1 MSKVSSVDEDDEDD
15 EDDDWVSHAH
25 QLTLTTMQ
33 PYEIAVDEG
42 DFEDFGI
49 HAQQEPLYSDAG
61 NEQIAQQ
68 QRIAEAAAAQASALE
83 ALGAVPEPVKRY
95 LISLWTLL
103 NAPQPNLAEIQSA
116 YEAGWN
122 RLTDKFYAKTE
133 WPDAEIIAPLVN
145 HDEVFLALYREKS
158 FRHIFAN
165 LNPNLDDRIQS
176 YDQYCQL
183 FNLMLNA
190 PGPLPVTLPLDWLYN
205 IIDEFVYQYTAFA
218 LWRSKTQGKTDEEKA
233 ILAESGQ
240 VWSCYSVLNVL
251 YSLIQKSKI
260 QDQLAAA
267 QKGEDVEAAAG
278 EYGSIP
284 LYHNLG
290 YFAILGLV
298 RVHVLL
304 GDYTLALSM
313 LDHIDLNKKALFTR
327 VTSAHVAVYYYVGF
341 AYLMLGRY
349 PDAIRAF
356 SHILFFVL
364 RLKHFQ
370 RGSQFDQINK
380 TADRMYA
387 LLAICQALCPTKV
400 DEGISTAMK
409 DKFGEQ
415 YGKMVRG
422 GADALPAFQELFTHG
437 APRFISPNP
446 PPYEAES
453 DEVLSQFASLPDPS
467 AHQLSI
473 FLASVEPQLTTS
485 TLRSFLRLY
494 TTLGTDKLAK
504 FLELEDEES
513 VLEMLMTAKGA
524 ARKTTWVKGSLLEGE
539 ETGVSDINFGIDE
552 GHLTVAQSTTS
563 RRYGDFF
570 SRHALKFSDVYEQL
584 RHKPLPVPKPR
595 AAQQSGAK
603 DEGKKVGFAG
613 AEAQRREIRA

>member
-1 MSKVSSVDEDDEDD
+1 MQSTEFEIDETDYDVQADF
-15 EDDDWVSHAH
+15 V
-25 QLTLTTMQ
+25 Q
-33 PYEIAVDEG
+33 PD
-42 DFEDFGI
+42 
-49 HAQQEPLYSDAG
+49 LYNEAG
-61 NEQIAQQ
+61 NEQVAQQ
-68 QRIAEAAAAQASALE
+68 QRIAEAAASQAHALE
-83 ALGAVPEPVKRY
+83 QLASVPEPVKRY
-95 LISLWTLL
+95 LISLWSLL

-116 YEAGWN
+116 YDAGWN
-122 RLTDKFYAKTE
+122 RISDKFYSNKE
-133 WPDAEIIAPLVN
+133 WPEAEVIAPLVN
-145 HDEVFLALYREKS
+145 YDELFLTLYKELYFK
-158 FRHIFAN
+158 HILAR
-165 LNPNLDDRIQS
+165 LQPTLEDRISS
-176 YDQYCQL
+176 YENYCAL
-183 FNLMLNA
+183 ANTILNSPQPVPIA
-190 PGPLPVTLPLDWLYN
+190 LPVDWLYN
-205 IIDEFVYQYTAFA
+205 IIDEFVYQYTSFT
-218 LWRSKTQGKTDEEKA
+218 LWRAKVDGKTDEEKA

-267 QKGEDVEAAAG
+267 QRGDDVEATAG

-284 LYHNLG
+284 LYHHLG
-290 YFAILGLV
+290 YFSILGLV

-313 LDHIDLNKKALFTR
+313 LDGIDLNKKALFTR

-349 PDAIRAF
+349 PDAIRAL

-400 DEGISTAMK
+400 DEGIQTAMK
-409 DKFGEQ
+409 DKFGDQ
-415 YGKMVRG
+415 HARLVRG
-422 GADALPAFQELFTHG
+422 QAGSADQLAAFGELFAHG

-453 DEVLSQFASLPDPS
+453 ETVLGAYAALPDAS
-467 AHQLSI
+467 AHQQQLFLS
-473 FLASVEPQLTTS
+473 AVEPQLANS

-494 TTLGTDKLAK
+494 TTLGTNKLAK
-504 FLELEDEES
+504 FLECATEDD

-524 ARKTTWVKGSLLEGE
+524 ARKTTWVEGGLLEGQ
-539 ETGVSDINFGIDE
+539 ETNVSDVNFGVDE

-570 SRHALKFSDVYEQL
+570 SRHALKFADVYEGL
-584 RHKPLPVPKPR
+584 RAKPLPLPKAR
-595 AAQQSGAK
+595 SSAAAAASSAPAAAAAAP
-603 DEGKKVGFAG
+603 KKEVKV
-613 AEAQRREIRA
+613 

>member
-1 MSKVSSVDEDDEDD
+1 MQSTEFEIDETDYDVQADF
-15 EDDDWVSHAH
+15 V
-25 QLTLTTMQ
+25 Q
-33 PYEIAVDEG
+33 PD
-42 DFEDFGI
+42 
-49 HAQQEPLYSDAG
+49 LYNEAG
-61 NEQIAQQ
+61 NEQVAQQ
-68 QRIAEAAAAQASALE
+68 QRIAEAAASQAHALE
-83 ALGAVPEPVKRY
+83 QLASVPEAVKRY
-95 LISLWTLL
+95 LISLWSLL

-116 YEAGWN
+116 YDAGWA
-122 RLTDKFYAKTE
+122 RISDKFYSNKE
-133 WPDAEIIAPLVN
+133 WPEAEVIAPLVN
-145 HDEVFLALYREKS
+145 YDELFLTLYKELYFK
-158 FRHIFAN
+158 HILAR
-165 LNPNLDDRIQS
+165 LQPTLEDRISS
-176 YDQYCQL
+176 YENYCAL
-183 FNLMLNA
+183 ANTILNSPQPVPIA
-190 PGPLPVTLPLDWLYN
+190 LPVDWLYN
-205 IIDEFVYQYTAFA
+205 IIDEFVYQYTSFT
-218 LWRSKTQGKTDEEKA
+218 LWRAKVDGKTDEEKA

-267 QKGEDVEAAAG
+267 QKGEDVEATAG

-284 LYHNLG
+284 LYHHLG
-290 YFAILGLV
+290 YFSILGLV

-313 LDHIDLNKKALFTR
+313 LDGIDLNKKALFTR

-349 PDAIRAF
+349 PDAIRAL

-400 DEGISTAMK
+400 DEGIATAMK
-409 DKFGEQ
+409 DKFGDQ
-415 YGKMVRG
+415 HARLVRG
-422 GADALPAFQELFTHG
+422 QAGSADQLAAFGELYAHG

-453 DEVLSQFASLPDPS
+453 ESVLAAYAALPDAS
-467 AHQLSI
+467 AHQQQL
-473 FLASVEPQLTTS
+473 FLASVEPQLANS

-504 FLELEDEES
+504 FLECDSEDD

-524 ARKTTWVKGSLLEGE
+524 ARKTTWVEGGLLEGQ
-539 ETGVSDINFGIDE
+539 ETNVSDVNFGVDE

-570 SRHALKFSDVYEQL
+570 SRHALKFADVYEGL
-584 RHKPLPVPKPR
+584 RAKPLPLPKAR
-595 AAQQSGAK
+595 SSASGSGAAAPAAAAAPA
-603 DEGKKVGFAG
+603 KKEVKV
-613 AEAQRREIRA
+613 

>member
-1 MSKVSSVDEDDEDD
+1 MQTYEVDEDFYEDG
-15 EDDDWVSHAH
+15 V
-25 QLTLTTMQ
+25 
-33 PYEIAVDEG
+33 
-42 DFEDFGI
+42 DFGMQ
-49 HAQQEPLYSDAG
+49 AGDQLYTDAE

-68 QRIAEAAAAQASALE
+68 QRIAEAAASQAQALE
-83 ALGAVPEPVKRY
+83 ALASVPEPVKHY
-95 LISLWTLL
+95 LIQLWTLL
-103 NAPQPNLAEIQSA
+103 NASQPNLADIQSA

-122 RLTDKFYAKTE
+122 RLTEKFFAKTE
-133 WPDAEIIAPLVN
+133 WPEAEVIAPLVN
-145 HDEVFLALYREKS
+145 HDEVFLTLYRELYY
-158 FRHIFAN
+158 RHVIAR
-165 LNPNLDDRIQS
+165 LQPDLEDRIAS
-176 YDQYCQL
+176 YENYCSL
-183 FNLMLNA
+183 FNLILNS
-190 PGPLPVTLPLDWLYN
+190 PGPVPLSLPIDWLYN
-205 IIDEFVYQYTAFA
+205 IIDEFVYQYTSFA
-218 LWRSKTQGKTDEEKA
+218 LWRNKVAGKTEEEKA

-260 QDQLAAA
+260 QDQLQAA

-284 LYHNLG
+284 LYHHLG
-290 YFAILGLV
+290 YFSILGLV

-313 LDHIDLNKKALFTR
+313 LDGIDLNKKALFTR

-409 DKFGEQ
+409 EKFGDQ
-415 YGKMVRG
+415 FSKMVRG
-422 GADALPAFQELFTHG
+422 GIDSLESFQELYLHG
-437 APRFISPNP
+437 SPRFISPNP
-446 PPYEAES
+446 PPYESES
-453 DEVLSQFASLPDPS
+453 PEILDSFSQLPDPS
-467 AHQLSI
+467 AHQLSL
-473 FLASVEPQLTTS
+473 FLQQVEPQLSTA

-504 FLELEDEES
+504 FLEVDEER
-513 VLEMLMTAKGA
+513 VLEMLMAAKGS
-524 ARKTTWVKGSLLEGE
+524 ARKLTWEKGSLLEGE
-539 ETGVSDINFGIDE
+539 VVGVSDVNFGIDE
-552 GHLTVAQSTTS
+552 GHLSVAQSTTS

-570 SRHALKFSDVYEQL
+570 LRHGLKFSDVYEGL
-584 RHKPLPVPKPR
+584 RSKPLPLPKPR
-595 AAQQSGAK
+595 GNAAVAANNNNNSNKLNENKGGSKSGSSVAWVK
-603 DEGKKVGFAG
+603 A
-613 AEAQRREIRA
+613 

>member
-1 MSKVSSVDEDDEDD
+1 MQPAEFAEVQEDDYDLPAD
-15 EDDDWVSHAH
+15 FV
-25 QLTLTTMQ
+25 Q
-33 PYEIAVDEG
+33 PEYT
-42 DFEDFGI
+42 
-49 HAQQEPLYSDAG
+49 DAG

-68 QRIAEAAAAQASALE
+68 QRIAEAAASQAHALE
-83 ALGAVPEPVKRY
+83 QLASVPEPVKRY
-95 LISLWTLL
+95 LISLWSLL

-116 YEAGWN
+116 YDAGWN
-122 RLTDKFYAKTE
+122 RLTEKYYAKTE
-133 WPDAEIIAPLVN
+133 WPDAEVIAPLVN
-145 HDEVFLALYREKS
+145 HDELFLTLYREL
-158 FRHIFAN
+158 FYRHIFAR
-165 LNPNLDDRIQS
+165 LQPELEDRIAS
-176 YDQYCQL
+176 YEQYCQL
-183 FNLMLNA
+183 FSLLLNS
-190 PGPLPVTLPLDWLYN
+190 PGPVPLALPVDWIFN
-205 IIDEFVYQYTAFA
+205 IIDEFVYQYTSFS
-218 LWRSKTQGKTDEEKA
+218 LWRAK
-233 ILAESGQ
+233 

-260 QDQLAAA
+260 QDQLAAQ
-267 QKGEDVEAAAG
+267 QKGEDAEAVAG

-284 LYHNLG
+284 LYHHLG
-290 YFAILGLV
+290 YFSILGLV

-313 LDHIDLNKKALFTR
+313 LDGIDLNKKALFTR
-327 VTSAHVAVYYYVGF
+327 VTSAHVSVYYYVGF

-370 RGSQFDQINK
+370 RGSQFDQVNK

-409 DKFGEQ
+409 DKVGDA
-415 YGKMVRG
+415 YGKLMR
-422 GADALPAFQELFTHG
+422 APSRAEQLDAFKDLFAHG

-453 DEVLSQFASLPDPS
+453 DDVLAAFATLPDAS
-467 AHQLSI
+467 QHQQQL
-473 FLASVEPQLTTS
+473 FLAGVEPQLHNA

-504 FLELEDEES
+504 FLEVEEET

-524 ARKTTWVKGSLLEGE
+524 ARKTTWVQGSLLEGE
-539 ETGVSDINFGIDE
+539 ETGVSDVNFGINE

-563 RRYGDFF
+563 RHYGGFF
-570 SRHALKFSDVYEQL
+570 ARNSFKFADTYEQL
-584 RHKPLPVPKPR
+584 RHKPLPIPKPR
-595 AAQQSGAK
+595 VAGQAPVPAK
-603 DEGKKVGFAG
+603 KEV
-613 AEAQRREIRA
+613 RA